1 MTSLKNH
8 MRLKCN
14 GKQHECDVC
23 DKLFNN
29 YSVLVVH
36 KRVHFGVRPYKCVDC
51 GDGFSC
57 TSSLK
62 SHYKWHKEQNLSD
75 YAIDEPNINLTS
87 YQSIGVKVEQVS
99 DYLSRFQPAYLGK
112 CLYNCLNVIL
122 ML

>member
-8 MRLKCN
+8 MRLKCKGN
-14 GKQHECDVC
+14 KFKCDVC
-23 DKLFNN
+23 EKLFNN

-36 KRVHFGVRPYKCVDC
+36 KRVHFGIRPYKCVDC

-62 SHYKWHKEQNLSD
+62 SHYKWHKEQNLSE

-87 YQSIGVKVEQVS
+87 YQNNEIKIEQVS
-99 DYLSRFQPAYLGK
+99 DNLNRCQPTYLGK
-112 CLYNCLNVIL
+112 CLYICLNVIL

>member
-14 GKQHECDVC
+14 GKQHKCDVC
-23 DKLFNN
+23 HKLFNN

-36 KRVHFGVRPYKCVDC
+36 KRVHFGERPYKCLDC

-62 SHYKWHKEQNLSD
+62 SHYKLHKEQNII
-75 YAIDEPNINLTS
+75 YQNIN
-87 YQSIGVKVEQVS
+87 VKVEQVS
-99 DYLSRFQPAYLGK
+99 DNLSRFQPTYLGK
-112 CLYNCLNVIL
+112 CLYICLNVIL